1 MGKLKTFPVDLLG
14 TAPSNKISGEVRKIV
29 VNGDRIF
36 IPTGGPFFTKSL
48 KVWAGTT
55 LLTVKKDYQAMDL
68 NRDATIDSGKEVC
81 NAIQLKHSATT
92 FTLEYQVIGGEYTDM
107 AEELASF
114 IKGTPIN
121 DLTKLD
127 YSKVLYKPLVF
138 PPSPHGHVATDWIGY
153 GESIALLDQV
163 KSAASVGR
171 TKIFDAVKELAK
183 KRIEE
188 YVQSYID
195 KNGVV
200 VTDKNP
206 TLNGNILLVGNGK
219 DGSPL
224 DFDHQALA
232 REMDER
238 YFQNVINPLTRIG
251 AISDSFLPL
260 TTGFFNVSS
269 PLISTRH
276 SSAVAKVERN
286 GDLFALT
293 PASDGE
299 KIRYVYGYARQWNR
313 QHSLVGFKPTNQ
325 QYRPP
330 GLAEDEEIMELFG
343 INNQTM
349 VAGIYKM
356 ESSGLATFKEHA
368 IVELNDTLLQE
379 NHSLIRLGKSILNSI
394 GSNNPNSTRGLR
406 PTFARMR
413 DGQYYMVSLTNDAYQ
428 GRLQVHALQSD
439 MSLKVI
445 SSWTGYKELTTL
457 QRNADGTDRTLSKQ
471 NTGIGNPVANVI
483 APFSWFKHHAV
494 EGQDWIVEYEALPDG
509 YSFGTAMYAND
520 LRVHVVGNEIHC
532 NLTFANRASMSGPSG
547 WLQNND
553 ALAGATYRIAPHG
566 SNPTFHWIRTKRDVE
581 DVSNYLVNADRG
593 YYRRDPNNGNLFL
606 YQVPYDMTGST
617 QDISAYHESS
627 QIQLADGW
635 VLTWRP
641 PNSVGGLNVML
652 CSQLKQMDASTVQL
666 LNGYY
671 YNRYYR
677 ENGSKIQSIGTRE
690 MNLENPSPIPLT
702 VCAHVMNNDLM
713 LLEDGSGHYG
723 GGPTACNMYLYK
735 PSKNLVTY
743 RTMDIGAISGFDTS
757 DDRKSIGRAA
767 PLTVVGA
774 REHNGTCRWSNMVFY
789 RKNEAV
795 FTDQIV
801 HRNVSLNYDAGQI
814 DYSDAYTLKKVGFD
828 QIEYVLS
835 SAVGGD
841 IHPQFVTWALII
853 SPADPTV
860 ALLDALF
867 TRGDNRKQVV
877 LRTAAKLT
885 WSAAKELTGISIRKE
900 EGIFAESN
908 ANITGVNW
916 ASNLLF
922 YGSWAIQYSADGRE
936 AHWHGRHLTGLSYP
950 GNTNSSSSIHS
961 YKMTFG
967 ADGFPKLTLYC
978 SSWHLNGRSFV
989 VTTPRGVGITWDN
1002 VAFGIF
1008 RVFRPFLNWDWSSGN
1023 SWSSDNSKAFVYY
1036 TPRPTVSF
1044 KIRILEDIP
1053 VQLGGV
1059 FSSIKSGVVELTDPL
1074 YSDVLDPR
1082 NKTIFVY
1089 ATLNRGV
1096 AELLISEKALA
1107 ESTYNVYIGKCVT
1120 DNYGVTEADLPPVM
1134 RIGNYRPSATPR
1146 GGAVSVSS
1154 GTANSELLLNWDAD
1168 TPKDFSG
1175 IIVTA
1180 QINGVDKVSQNQQ
1193 TTLTCTVTPTDTEI
1207 TSIKWESLD
1216 NTLATVTQSG
1226 VVTALKPGRVTIRC
1240 TVNGSIVASK
1250 GIAIEEVKLITIN
1263 IADGMGS
1270 QLEGSWKVLN
1280 PVFLLDKFQS
1290 VTGRVPRANEQIRF
1304 TVPATYA
1311 VTALITTTPA
1321 ITVGNWPD
1329 NVDLT
1334 LVVEGAVLGRG
1345 GQGAKVQ
1352 HRFGSPPYILAQA
1365 TNGGPA
1371 IVGGNTM
1378 LKIINR
1384 GTIAGG
1390 GGGGGG
1396 GRWQEAGGGGGGAPY
1411 GLAGSGHYDWKAG
1424 GECQPGSFLVG
1435 GAGGR
1440 MGEGREG
1447 GYGGAWGEN
1456 GKYASSNGQ
1465 NIHPGKAGTALVG
1478 ANFIVTNEGAGVVK
1492 GG

>member
-14 TAPSNKISGEVRKIV
+14 IAPSNKISGEVRKIV

-55 LLTVKKDYQAMDL
+55 LLTVKKDYQAIDL

-81 NAIQLKHSATT
+81 NAIQIKHAATT

-138 PPSPHGHVATDWIGY
+138 PPSAHNHVATDWIGY

-171 TKIFDAVKELAK
+171 VKIFDAVKELAK

-206 TLNGNILLVGNGK
+206 TLNGNILLVDNGK
-219 DGSPL
+219 EGNPL
-224 DFDHQALA
+224 DFDHQALMK
-232 REMDER
+232 EMDNR
-238 YFQNVINPLTRIG
+238 YFQNVINPLTRVG

-276 SSAVAKVERN
+276 TSAVAKVERN
-286 GDLFALT
+286 GDLLALT

-299 KIRYVYGYARQWNR
+299 KIRYVYGYVRQWNR

-394 GSNNPNSTRGLR
+394 GNTNPNATRGLR
-406 PTFARMR
+406 PSFARMR
-413 DGQYYMVSLTNDAYQ
+413 DGQYYMVSLTSDNFQ
-428 GRLQVHALQSD
+428 GRVQVHVLQSD
-439 MSLKVI
+439 KSLKVI
-445 SSWTGYKELTTL
+445 PSWTGYKEQTIL

-471 NTGIGNPVANVI
+471 NTSIGNPIANVI
-483 APFSWFKHHAV
+483 APFSWFKHQAL
-494 EGQDWIVEYEALPDG
+494 EGQDWIIEQEALPEG
-509 YSFGTAMYAND
+509 LNFGTVIYSND

-532 NLTFANRASMSGPSG
+532 NLTIANRASMSGPSG

-553 ALAGATYRIAPHG
+553 ALAGASFRIAPHG

-581 DVSNYLVNADRG
+581 DASNYLVNADRG
-593 YYRRDPNNGNLFL
+593 YYRQDPNNPNRFL

-617 QDISAYHESS
+617 QDISGYHNSS

-635 VLTWRP
+635 VLMWRP
-641 PNSVGGLNVML
+641 PNTVGGLNVML
-652 CSQLKQMDASTVQL
+652 CSQLKQVEASTEQL

-677 ENGSKIQSIGTRE
+677 ENGSKAQSIGTRE

-713 LLEDGSGHYG
+713 LLEDGSGYYG

-774 REHNGTCRWSNMVFY
+774 RAHNGTCRWSNMVFY
-789 RKNEAV
+789 RKDEAA

-801 HRNVSLNYDAGQI
+801 HRSVSLNYDAGQI
-814 DYSDAYTLKKVGFD
+814 DYNDAYTLKKVGFD

-853 SPADPTV
+853 SPTDPTV
-860 ALLDALF
+860 ALLDAMF
-867 TRGDNRKQVV
+867 TRGDSRKQVV

-885 WSAAKELTGISIRKE
+885 WSATKELTGISIRKE
-900 EGIFAESN
+900 EGIFTESN

-916 ASNLLF
+916 AVKLLF
-922 YGSWAIQYSADGRE
+922 YGSWAIQYSADGKE

-950 GNTNSSSSIHS
+950 GNSNSSSAIHS

-967 ADGFPKLTLYC
+967 ADGFPKLTLYH
-978 SSWHLNGRSFV
+978 SSEHLNGRSFV
-989 VTTPRGVGITWDN
+989 VTTSRGVGITWDN

-1023 SWSSDNSKAFVYY
+1023 SWSSDDSKAFVYY

-1059 FSSIKSGVVELTDPL
+1059 FSSIKSGVVELTDPA
-1074 YSDVLDPR
+1074 YSTVTDPK
-1082 NKTIFVY
+1082 NKTIYIY
-1089 ATLNRGV
+1089 ATLNRGE
-1096 AELLISEKALA
+1096 AELLISEIALP
-1107 ESTYNVYIGKCVT
+1107 ESIYIAYIGKCIT
-1120 DNYGVTEADLPPVM
+1120 DTYGITEADLPPVT
-1134 RIGNYRPSATPR
+1134 RLGNYRPSATPR
-1146 GGAVSVSS
+1146 GSSFSASS
-1154 GTANSELLLNWDAD
+1154 GTANQEILLNWDAD
-1168 TPKDFSG
+1168 D
-1175 IIVTA
+1175 
-1180 QINGVDKVSQNQQ
+1180 DKVVS
-1193 TTLTCTVTPTDTEI
+1193 
-1207 TSIKWESLD
+1207 S
-1216 NTLATVTQSG
+1216 A
-1226 VVTALKPGRVTIRC
+1226 
-1240 TVNGSIVASK
+1240 
-1250 GIAIEEVKLITIN
+1250 
-1263 IADGMGS
+1263 
-1270 QLEGSWKVLN
+1270 
-1280 PVFLLDKFQS
+1280 
-1290 VTGRVPRANEQIRF
+1290 
-1304 TVPATYA
+1304 
-1311 VTALITTTPA
+1311 PA
-1321 ITVGNWPD
+1321 ITAVYWSADAEGVLTITE
-1329 NVDLT
+1329 VDSNIDFYLIVKT
-1334 LVVEGAVLGRG
+1334 FRMEGSAAISAINTSLV
-1345 GQGAKVQ
+1345 Q
-1352 HRFGSPPYILAQA
+1352 S
-1365 TNGGPA
+1365 
-1371 IVGGNTM
+1371 M
-1378 LKIINR
+1378 LKTGELGVTEVNLTKD
-1384 GTIAGG
+1384 GDNGF
-1390 GGGGGG
+1390 
-1396 GRWQEAGGGGGGAPY
+1396 
-1411 GLAGSGHYDWKAG
+1411 LAYRFHVND
-1424 GECQPGSFLVG
+1424 Q
-1435 GAGGR
+1435 
-1440 MGEGREG
+1440 
-1447 GYGGAWGEN
+1447 
-1456 GKYASSNGQ
+1456 
-1465 NIHPGKAGTALVG
+1465 
-1478 ANFIVTNEGAGVVK
+1478 
-1492 GG
+1492 